1 MMRLPCLVLALGV
14 LAATAG
20 CETVPVT
27 GRSQLNL
34 VDEETEAKL
43 GEQAFEE
50 IKAKSKISRDADTNA
65 MVQRIAQRIA
75 KASGYE
81 ADWEVIVIDEPQV
94 NAFALPGGKIAV
106 YTGMLPVAKDEAG
119 LATVM
124 AHEVGHVIAH
134 HGAERMSRSELV
146 SMGTSVLA
154 NVLSGTTG
162 TSAQTTAALLGAGAT
177 FGLELPFS
185 RNQEYEA
192 DRIGLTLMAQAGY
205 DPRAAVPFWQRM
217 AAAGKGGPPELL
229 STHPTDENRIAR
241 LQELMPEAMKHYR
254 R

>member
-1 MMRLPCLVLALGV
+1 MRLHHLFLALS
-14 LAATAG
+14 LAAATAA

-34 VDEETEAKL
+34 VDEDTEAKL

-50 IKAKSKISRDADTNA
+50 IKAKSKISRDPEANA
-65 MVQRIAQRIA
+65 LVKRVATRIA
-75 KASGYE
+75 KASGHE

-134 HGAERMSRSELV
+134 HGAERMSRSELI
-146 SMGTSVLA
+146 SAGTSVLA
-154 NVLSGTTG
+154 GVLSGTTG
-162 TSAQTTAALLGAGAT
+162 TNAQATAAVLGAGAT
-177 FGLELPFS
+177 YGLELPFS

-192 DRIGLTLMAQAGY
+192 DRIGLTLMAKAGY

-217 AAAGKGGPPELL
+217 AQASKGGGPPEFM
-229 STHPTDENRIAR
+229 STHPTDENRIKR
-241 LQELMPEAMKHYR
+241 LQDLMPEAMAHYR

>member
-1 MMRLPCLVLALGV
+1 MRLPHLFLALSV
-14 LAATAG
+14 AVAAAA

-34 VDEETEAKL
+34 IDEQTEAKL
-43 GEQAFEE
+43 GAEAFQE
-50 IKAKSKISRDADTNA
+50 IKAKSRISRDPQANA
-65 MVQRIAQRIA
+65 MVQRVAQRIA
-75 KASGYE
+75 NASGYE

-106 YTGMLPVAKDEAG
+106 YTGMLPVAGDEAG

-124 AHEVGHVIAH
+124 AHEVGHVIAR
-134 HGAERMSRSELV
+134 HGAERMSRSELISV
-146 SMGTSVLA
+146 GTSVLST
-154 NVLSGTTG
+154 VLSGTTG
-162 TSAQTTAALLGAGAT
+162 VDPQMTAALLGAGAT

-205 DPRAAVPFWQRM
+205 DPRAAVSFWQRM
-217 AAAGKGGPPELL
+217 AEATRNGPPEFL
-229 STHPTDENRIAR
+229 STHPADENRIRR
-241 LQELMPEAMKHYR
+241 LQELMPEALPHYR